1 MQNVLNHVQTDSPIL
16 LANAEKNFQR
26 SVRVLFTLAKVEDIS
41 FDTLVSNH
49 QSLELLHILHV
60 N

>member
-41 FDTLVSNH
+41 FDTSVSNR
-49 QSLELLHILHV
+49 SLELLHILHA

>member
-16 LANAEKNFQR
+16 LANAEKKNFQR

-41 FDTLVSNH
+41 FDTLVSN
-49 QSLELLHILHV
+49 QSLELLHILHA

>member
-26 SVRVLFTLAKVEDIS
+26 SVRVLFTLATVEDIS
-41 FDTLVSNH
+41 FDTLVWN
-49 QSLELLHILHV
+49 QSLELLHILHA